1 MRRIGASEARNTL
14 GGLLDPVQQGEE
26 IMIIRHGKAVARLVP
41 ADRRPDR
48 KRAIAA
54 VARLRALAEA
64 ERDARRANGR
74 KPMTLGDWAG
84 CRDEGRRGEPG
95 SR

>member
-1 MRRIGASEARNTL
+1 MREIGAFEATNTL
-14 GGLLDPVQQGEE
+14 GGLLDLVQQGEE
-26 IMIIRHGKAVARLVP
+26 IVITRHGKPVARLVP

-48 KRAIAA
+48 SRAIAA

-64 ERDARRANGR
+64 ERAARRADGR

-84 CRDEGRRGEPG
+84 CRDDGRRGEPG